1 MKHIVLIGGG
11 SWISHLLTA
20 FRHEE
25 DWKISAIIATGDSGG
40 SSGVI
45 RKSYDVPALG
55 DIVKNLAAL
64 GGDSKR
70 WLGYRHDTGF
80 LAGHTSGNLW
90 LLGLIET
97 YGFEEGIKRAHI
109 LLSYTRHAVIP
120 VTSMVHDIM
129 VRTKN
134 NEIIVWE
141 WPIVQSQNLTRNIAE
156 IALTPKVS
164 ASKDALEKIL
174 TADCIILWP
183 GTLYTSLIACLLPD
197 GILDAYKKSHAKKI
211 YIANAANF
219 PPGHCD
225 GYSLDDYREEIQRF
239 TGIAHFDHILAHDG
253 SGIQENLVVKS
264 HSDNSISQMN
274 ILTTPANNI
283 DGKYDSIKRNTLRHD
298 GKRVAE
304 WIKKFFD

>member
-1 MKHIVLIGGG
+1 M
-11 SWISHLLTA
+11 
-20 FRHEE
+20 
-25 DWKISAIIATGDSGG
+25 
-40 SSGVI
+40 I

-134 NEIIVWE
+134 NEIIV
-141 WPIVQSQNLTRNIAE
+141 
-156 IALTPKVS
+156 
-164 ASKDALEKIL
+164 
-174 TADCIILWP
+174 
-183 GTLYTSLIACLLPD
+183 
-197 GILDAYKKSHAKKI
+197 
-211 YIANAANF
+211 
-219 PPGHCD
+219 
-225 GYSLDDYREEIQRF
+225 
-239 TGIAHFDHILAHDG
+239 
-253 SGIQENLVVKS
+253 
-264 HSDNSISQMN
+264 
-274 ILTTPANNI
+274 
-283 DGKYDSIKRNTLRHD
+283 
-298 GKRVAE
+298 
-304 WIKKFFD
+304 